1 MPKKRIKK
9 TKRVRETSTDEDS
22 SSSSSGEDDEE
33 ESNRKKKRRMKKKAK
48 KKAAKKKSSKKKK
61 RHQRDDADGEKPKH
75 FEQEV
80 AEAMARQGASELAAA
95 ADDRKRGYNSIYD
108 NKAPTEAEM
117 EAYYRKRS
125 RDEDPMKHF

>member
-1 MPKKRIKK
+1 MGSSSN
-9 TKRVRETSTDEDS
+9 TS
-22 SSSSSGEDDEE
+22 SSSDEDEE

-48 KKAAKKKSSKKKK
+48 KQAAKKKRQEQKKKSSSSSSSSKKKK
-61 RHQRDDADGEKPKH
+61 QKSKD

-80 AEAMARQGASELAAA
+80 AEAMAKQEATEVEAASAI
-95 ADDRKRGYNSIYD
+95 DDRKRGYNSLYD